1 MNPTLK
7 EYPMK
12 TILFLLAFT
21 SSAYAFDKVE
31 IKSGVSGSYCVPF
44 DAPQCRSFNTLE
56 SNRVFEKRQQDRRIE
71 DLERRS
77 RERDLEAQRYREAD
91 RTYSQ
96 HYTPE
101 RYR

>member
-1 MNPTLK
+1 
-7 EYPMK
+7 MK
-12 TILFLLAFT
+12 PILFLLALAIT
-21 SSAYAFDKVE
+21 STAYASDKVE

-77 RERDLEAQRYREAD
+77 RERDLEVQRYREAE
-91 RTYSQ
+91 RS
-96 HYTPE
+96 YTPE